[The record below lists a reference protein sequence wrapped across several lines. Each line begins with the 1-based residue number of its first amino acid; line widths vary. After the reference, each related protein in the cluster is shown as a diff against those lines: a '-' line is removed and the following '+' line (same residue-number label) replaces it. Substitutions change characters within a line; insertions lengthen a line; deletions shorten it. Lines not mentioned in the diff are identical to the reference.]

1 MSDLVQRLRDSVR
14 AARAL
19 DRSALLA
26 EAADEIERLR
36 GGTKPMPEEKRAEV
50 SATNHDARPGANPQ
64 PDTAPRQSERGTGS
78 ITITD
83 AEREAIAAAI
93 AFFSRGY
100 GTTADTLHGLLERL
114 K

>member
-14 AARAL
+14 ACRAL

-36 GGTKPMPEEKRAEV
+36 L
-50 SATNHDARPGANPQ
+50 
-64 PDTAPRQSERGTGS
+64 
-78 ITITD
+78 TD
-83 AEREAIAAAI
+83 AEREAVEAAARI
-93 AFFSRGY
+93 IDAYDDDMDGFSSG
-100 GTTADTLHGLLERL
+100 AAATLRGLLERM